1 MKYQNTDYF
10 GFLFIDKPKGAT
22 SHDIVAEVRY
32 RLKCKVGH
40 TGTLDPFATGLL
52 IIALGNAT
60 RLAEYLQKQDKE
72 YVVTLVLGEEKDTYD
87 ITGRTIETKDYS
99 NITEETVKTVVQKY
113 VGDILQAPPAYSA
126 IKVDGKRAYELA
138 RKGEVVELK
147 KRPVTINSIEIT
159 KLALPEIE
167 LKISCSSG
175 TYIRSLV
182 HDIGMD
188 LGCFAYAK
196 ELRRTSIRDIFIKD
210 SHTLSE
216 FFNLSEE
223 EVRAAVIHPV
233 QMLEFMPKVILD
245 DFRFEEVKNGCQ
257 FDLPEGTEPFE
268 TGLAIFNDE
277 LVALIKVVEENG
289 KQKAQPE
296 KVFITAN
303 S

>member
-1 MKYQNTDYF
+1 MKNINTDYL
-10 GFLFIDKPKGAT
+10 GFLLIDKPKGAT

-72 YVVTLVLGEEKDTYD
+72 YVVTLVLGEEKDSYD
-87 ITGRTIETKDYS
+87 ITGRTIETGDYS
-99 NITEETVKTVVQKY
+99 NVTKDSVTEVIQKY
-113 VGDILQAPPAYSA
+113 VGNILQAPPAYSA

-147 KRPVTINSIEIT
+147 KRPVTINSIELT
-159 KLALPEIE
+159 KFELPEIE

-182 HDIGMD
+182 HDIGVD

-196 ELRRTSIRDIFIKD
+196 ELRRTSIRDIMIKD
-210 SHTLSE
+210 SYTLSE
-216 FFNLSEE
+216 FFNLSED
-223 EVRAAVIHPV
+223 EVRAAIIHPV
-233 QMLEFMPKVILD
+233 KMLGFMPKIDLD
-245 DFRFEEVKNGCQ
+245 EFQFEETKHGRQ
-257 FDLPEGTEPFE
+257 FDLPVGIEPFE
-268 TGLAIFNDE
+268 TGLAIFNGK
-277 LVALIKVVEENG
+277 LVALIKTIEENG
-289 KQKAQPE
+289 KQKIQPE